1 MGGELEAWNAWVGGE
16 RVGSARCVVYCG
28 GLLPI
33 SATAHAI
40 SIPSDSGSRVVW
52 TSNSILTA
60 IINIQSDLIYKHTS
74 EPLNLLNHD
83 LTVDI
88 IVVCD

>member
-1 MGGELEAWNAWVGGE
+1 
-16 RVGSARCVVYCG
+16 VGSARCVVYCG

-40 SIPSDSGSRVVW
+40 SIPSDSVSRVVW

-60 IINIQSDLIYKHTS
+60 TINIQSDLIRKRAS
-74 EPLNLLNHD
+74 EFLNLLNHN
-83 LTVDI
+83 LIVDM
-88 IVVCD
+88 IVVC